1 MNMMDRAGSVPAG
14 ALTDDQLS
22 DLQLAEDLID
32 TMFSI
37 VWKRILKGRAE
48 REPNAAS
55 IEELQKILRRCND
68 DRRLLRWH
76 RQDTDAMQAIIDQYT
91 VAVRHELAM
100 H

>member
-1 MNMMDRAGSVPAG
+1 MNMTDRAGSVPAG

-32 TMFSI
+32 TLFSS
-37 VWKRILKGRAE
+37 VSNRIRRERAE

-55 IEELQKILRRCND
+55 EQELEKVLRQCDD

-76 RQDTDAMQAIIDQYT
+76 RQDHVAMTTIIDRYT

>member
-1 MNMMDRAGSVPAG
+1 MNMMDRVGSVPAG

-32 TMFSI
+32 TMYSI
-37 VWKRILKGRAE
+37 TWRRILERRAM

-55 IEELQKILRRCND
+55 IDELQKILRQCND

-76 RQDTDAMQAIIDQYT
+76 RQDRSAMKAIIDQYT

>member
-22 DLQLAEDLID
+22 DLQQAEDLID

-37 VWKRILKGRAE
+37 VWSRILKGRAE
-48 REPNAAS
+48 REPPAS
-55 IEELQKILRRCND
+55 IEELQEILRRCND

-76 RQDTDAMQAIIDQYT
+76 RQDQAAMQAIIVQYT
-91 VAVRHELAM
+91 ASVRHHLAM

>member
-1 MNMMDRAGSVPAG
+1 MNTMDRAGSVPSG

-32 TMFSI
+32 TMYSI
-37 VWKRILKGRAE
+37 VWSRIWKRRAE
-48 REPNAAS
+48 HEPNAAS
-55 IEELQKILRRCND
+55 LKELRKALSQCDD

-76 RQDTDAMQAIIDQYT
+76 RKDRAAMKAIIDHYT
-91 VAVRHELAM
+91 VAVRDQLAM

>member
-1 MNMMDRAGSVPAG
+1 MMDRAGSVPTG

-22 DLQLAEDLID
+22 DLQQAEDLID

-37 VWKRILKGRAE
+37 VWSRILKGRAE
-48 REPNAAS
+48 REPNPAS
-55 IEELQKILRRCND
+55 IEDLQEILRRCND

-76 RQDTDAMQAIIDQYT
+76 RQDQAAMQAIIAQYT
-91 VAVRHELAM
+91 ASVQHQLAM

>member
-1 MNMMDRAGSVPAG
+1 MSMMDRAGSVPAG

-22 DLQLAEDLID
+22 DFELAEDLID

-37 VWKRILKGRAE
+37 VSNRIRKGRAE

-55 IEELQKILRRCND
+55 VQELEKVLRQCDD

-76 RQDTDAMQAIIDQYT
+76 RQDHAAMRAIIDQYT
-91 VAVRHELAM
+91 VSVRHGLAM

>member
-1 MNMMDRAGSVPAG
+1 MNLMDRAGSVPTG

-32 TMFSI
+32 TMHSI
-37 VWKRILKGRAE
+37 VWNHIWKGRAG
-48 REPNAAS
+48 REPDAVS
-55 IEELQKILRRCND
+55 TEELRKVLRQCED

-76 RQDTDAMQAIIDQYT
+76 RRDQLAMRTIIDRYSI
-91 VAVRHELAM
+91 AVRDQLAI

>member
-1 MNMMDRAGSVPAG
+1 MNTMDRAGSVPFG

-32 TMFSI
+32 TMYSI
-37 VWKRILKGRAE
+37 VWSRIWKGRAE

-55 IEELQKILRRCND
+55 FKELRRALRQCDD

-76 RQDTDAMQAIIDQYT
+76 RQDHAAMKAIIDHYT
-91 VAVRHELAM
+91 VAVRDQLTM